1 MNAMVDKF
9 HHDDGA
15 DKQVDDLR
23 EQMRLLQQDR
33 RANIDL
39 LEANKVATGNEIRSL
54 KEDNSKLRTRL
65 SNLQKSAA
73 ALEHDFHHSD
83 VDGVKKAVLQKRNE
97 FDTQKSLLVTLT
109 AKLNKVKDESTICR
123 IEEQRQGG
131 EPLSRQIRS
140 LENRLDTALIQYNE
154 AQGICSTYEH
164 IVKRLKD
171 EKVGFDNQLTA
182 LERTLES
189 KHQDFEEL
197 VLLSGDASHAREIA
211 FQNLQKSKCEL
222 EESKNRRSRD
232 LRERQQHTKIRKQM
246 IKKLDKG
253 EDERARAPSNPPDG
267 NDLYDSVAYPV
278 PIGDCDSKQQQLA
291 DQEHLLN
298 VYETAFRKIKDVTG
312 VSDVNDMIRKVIGQ
326 ESTTE
331 NVQLLTAQNQTR
343 IEYLTRLR
351 DSLVQEVDNLKH
363 ANSPAGFHTTKAP
376 DERQDLIY
384 LRSSMFERTK
394 NQFDRM
400 AFLLISIKAGVGH
413 LREKI
418 TVLPKDT
425 FEVGQE
431 TLVEHCLPDIIRS
444 SGNVLLELHTM
455 TKDKEFDMYIKVQ
468 DSKFTEFTRAS
479 RELLE
484 NRRPMTHGA
493 TEDRPFNQRISLR
506 STKGT
511 SAFGTYTN
519 SETDFGE
526 FEAEEEISR
535 DGVKKASSNIIA
547 MEERRKLRSTKP
559 DVAQ

>member
-109 AKLNKVKDESTICR
+109 AKLNKLKDESTICR

-278 PIGDCDSKQQQLA
+278 PVGDCDSKQQQLA

-384 LRSSMFERTK
+384 LRYV
-394 NQFDRM
+394 
-400 AFLLISIKAGVGH
+400 I
-413 LREKI
+413 
-418 TVLPKDT
+418 
-425 FEVGQE
+425 
-431 TLVEHCLPDIIRS
+431 C
-444 SGNVLLELHTM
+444 
-455 TKDKEFDMYIKVQ
+455 
-468 DSKFTEFTRAS
+468 
-479 RELLE
+479 
-484 NRRPMTHGA
+484 
-493 TEDRPFNQRISLR
+493 
-506 STKGT
+506 
-511 SAFGTYTN
+511 
-519 SETDFGE
+519 
-526 FEAEEEISR
+526 
-535 DGVKKASSNIIA
+535 
-547 MEERRKLRSTKP
+547 
-559 DVAQ
+559 

>member
-39 LEANKVATGNEIRSL
+39 LEASKVATGNEIRSL

-109 AKLNKVKDESTICR
+109 AKLNKLKDESIVCR
-123 IEEQRQGG
+123 IEEQRPNQEG

-140 LENRLDTALIQYNE
+140 LENRLDTALIKYNE
-154 AQGICSTYEH
+154 AHGICSTYEH

-197 VLLSGDASHAREIA
+197 VLLSGDASHAREIS
-211 FQNLQKSKCEL
+211 FQNLQKSKCDL

-246 IKKLDKG
+246 IKKQDKG
-253 EDERARAPSNPPDG
+253 DDERARATSNPPECTDS
-267 NDLYDSVAYPV
+267 YDSVAYPV

-291 DQEHLLN
+291 DQEHALN

-343 IEYLTRLR
+343 IEDLTRLR
-351 DSLVQEVDNLKH
+351 NSLVREVDNIKH
-363 ANSPAGFHTTKAP
+363 TNSPAGFQSTKTP

-384 LRSSMFERTK
+384 LRY
-394 NQFDRM
+394 
-400 AFLLISIKAGVGH
+400 V
-413 LREKI
+413 
-418 TVLPKDT
+418 V
-425 FEVGQE
+425 
-431 TLVEHCLPDIIRS
+431 C
-444 SGNVLLELHTM
+444 
-455 TKDKEFDMYIKVQ
+455 
-468 DSKFTEFTRAS
+468 
-479 RELLE
+479 
-484 NRRPMTHGA
+484 
-493 TEDRPFNQRISLR
+493 
-506 STKGT
+506 
-511 SAFGTYTN
+511 
-519 SETDFGE
+519 
-526 FEAEEEISR
+526 
-535 DGVKKASSNIIA
+535 
-547 MEERRKLRSTKP
+547 
-559 DVAQ
+559 